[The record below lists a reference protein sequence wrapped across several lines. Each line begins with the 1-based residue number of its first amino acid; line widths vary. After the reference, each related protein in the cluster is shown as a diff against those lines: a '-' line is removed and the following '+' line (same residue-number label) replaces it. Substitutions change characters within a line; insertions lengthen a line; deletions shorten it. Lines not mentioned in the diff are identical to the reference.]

1 MTFVDKLLIYNKK
14 YIVSSIYQ
22 NTVYNNKPLYE
33 YFGEKKKTNK
43 KGKTFES
50 LLNKMLSDVI
60 PSFDIKYTKMS
71 LGDCIKYEKCFLK
84 HFNRYI
90 SINELYEYIRM
101 SNGDFIVV
109 LPPSFFCRKYQVV
122 CYDVNGIQKYIEYV
136 SLDDSIKDSRIKLYN
151 RYFKHITMDNV
162 NEIFCNSTIEEHIE
176 LKKGFL

>member
-1 MTFVDKLLIYNKK
+1 MTFVEELLHKNKR
-14 YIVSSIYQ
+14 YILSSKYQ
-22 NTVYNNKPLYE
+22 NTEYNGKPLCE
-33 YFGEKKKTNK
+33 YFGEKNKTNK
-43 KGKTFES
+43 KGNTFES
-50 LLNKMLSDVI
+50 LLNEMLSNVI
-60 PSFDIKYTKMS
+60 PNFDIKYTKMS

-109 LPPSFFCRKYQVV
+109 LPPRFFCRKYQVV
-122 CYDVNGIQKYIEYV
+122 CYDMNGIQKYIDYV

-176 LKKGFL
+176 LKKGSY